1 MKQQVLSLEEQFLI
15 DCFTAVLDNWRK
27 RLDCPFEIGAEEE
40 VGEYGGGFGE
50 PV

>member
-1 MKQQVLSLEEQFLI
+1 MKQQVLPPEEQFLI
-15 DCFTAVLDNWRK
+15 NRFTAVPSNWRK

-40 VGEYGGGFGE
+40 VGENGGEFGE